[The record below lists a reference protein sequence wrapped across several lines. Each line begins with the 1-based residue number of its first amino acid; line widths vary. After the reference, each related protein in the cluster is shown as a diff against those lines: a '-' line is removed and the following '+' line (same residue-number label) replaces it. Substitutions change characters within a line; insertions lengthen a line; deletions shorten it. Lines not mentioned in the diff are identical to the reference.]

1 MLGPFSQRI
10 LTLLQLTR
18 MALVFTAIA
27 DSAAEVLLRAAK
39 AGEMANRSYLDELD
53 LKCLAAMAITSVG
66 LYGFGMS
73 LNDIIDRRRD
83 SRLAADRPL
92 PSGRVRLVTAHTI
105 CAGLALMA
113 ICGGAAYAHWTEPTG
128 MMSLMLMAVTGM
140 VITFYDFAG
149 KYLVALGLLSLGVI
163 RLLHAMIAF
172 PQLELLVVWHPL
184 LLLDHVALLSAV
196 GYHWE
201 QKRPPLGPT
210 HWWTVIGGLL
220 GINLLMIVGI
230 GWKRGDE
237 TLGGLPKAL
246 DMRTALLLPAAAI
259 VVFIGIAYV
268 IRKRN
273 PVSREAGQKLMLY
286 GLLWLIVYDAAFVA
300 GYVSWAAGLALLTL
314 LPIAWWSVK
323 FMRAWSRLVALS
335 QRPAFQRART

>member
-27 DSAAEVLLRAAK
+27 DSAAEILLRAAK
-39 AGEMANRSYLDELD
+39 AGADAIPHRSYLDFLD

-105 CAGLALMA
+105 CGGLALMA
-113 ICGGAAYAHWTEPTG
+113 ICGGTLYAHWTEPTG
-128 MMSLMLMAVTGM
+128 MMSLMLIAATGA

-163 RLLHAMIAF
+163 RFLQATVAA
-172 PQLELLVVWHPL
+172 PQLPLIWHPL

-201 QKRPPLGPT
+201 EKRPHLGPA
-210 HWWTVIGGLL
+210 HWWTVIGGLW
-220 GINLLMIVGI
+220 GINLLLIIGI
-230 GWKRGDE
+230 GWKRGNE
-237 TLGGLPKAL
+237 TVGGLPAAL
-246 DMRTALLLPAAAI
+246 DMRTALLLPMAAI
-259 VVFIGIAYV
+259 IVFIRIAYM

-273 PVSREAGQKLMLY
+273 PVAREAGQKLMLY

-300 GYVSWAAGLALLTL
+300 GYVSWTAGLVLLAL

-323 FMRAWSRLVALS
+323 LMRAWSKLVALS
-335 QRPAFQRART
+335 QRPTFQRART

>member
-27 DSAAEVLLRAAK
+27 DSAAEVLMRAAK

-163 RLLHAMIAF
+163 RLLHATVAA
-172 PQLELLVVWHPL
+172 PQLPVVWHPL

-201 QKRPPLGPT
+201 QKRPPLEAT
-210 HWWTVIGGLL
+210 HWWTVIGGLV
-220 GINLLMIVGI
+220 GINLLFIA
-230 GWKRGDE
+230 WKLGDQ
-237 TLGGLPKAL
+237 TLRVQAAL
-246 DMRTALLLPAAAI
+246 ELRTALLLPTAAI
-259 VVFIGIAYV
+259 VVFLGIGFA

-300 GYVSWAAGLALLTL
+300 GYVSWAAGLALLAL

-335 QRPAFQRART
+335 QRPTFQRART